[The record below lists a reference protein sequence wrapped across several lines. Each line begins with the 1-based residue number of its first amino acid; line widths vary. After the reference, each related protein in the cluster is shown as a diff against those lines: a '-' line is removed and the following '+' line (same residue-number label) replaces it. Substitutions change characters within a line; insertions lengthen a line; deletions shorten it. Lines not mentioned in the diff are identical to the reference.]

1 MPTNALGFS
10 SAVALAY
17 SLQIMV
23 EGVISVTS
31 NDMPVDALVSP
42 DGVIR
47 ISPAAFERM

>member
-23 EGVISVTS
+23 EGVIAVTS